1 MASVI
6 VVGKQRT
13 RELELAG
20 AVTVVGRDGGATLEL
35 GDLQV
40 SRRHALLV
48 RAAEGFFLKDLGSK
62 NGVLVNKEKVPSRSQ
77 TRLKNGD
84 VLSLGRTT
92 LIFKDLAGKPGG
104 PDATQ
109 PIAQTVIHAPAQV
122 APKPTPAKPGSA
134 LAAAKARAAAKGG
147 AGAKSPALKD
157 APAVKPAPAEA
168 PEPTT
173 LGGQTTGAGGPSP
186 SPAPPEDPKKTD
198 PRTYPRAL
206 PPPPS
211 GSGSASADALMLR
224 VLERAERDRV
234 FYRNLALVLTGVV
247 LLVLVGLLLWA
258 LLHGR
263 APAAAPPEAPAV
275 AAAPTPARLPAAD
288 LSLLDADVFAAQVQ
302 PVLAARCASCH
313 EQVGRAGGLALAASD
328 DPATVRANLAAI
340 RRYVVPGRPQESPL
354 LLEPLPAAEG
364 GTGHGGGEVLTMAS
378 AEWRTLAAWV
388 EQARTPAASAAPG
401 PKNQAPTAKAAANP
415 TAGPAGQ
422 PIALDGTGSVD
433 PDGGALTFRWTLKR
447 KPDGSKA
454 VLDRPGESRTQLF
467 VDVPGAYVVALVVHD
482 GQASAATEVE
492 VAATLPPE
500 RERAPAI
507 AGAFEALCGR
517 APTEAEARALAPL
530 EGDALAKALAD
541 RPEAYARWWEA
552 ELVHL
557 GLEGEHRP
565 RGEPWASIPDR
576 LRAGRVSALDVL
588 QALCLGQAWSSRHAG
603 RDAAVDALLTRV
615 LGLDPAAV
623 TAERDA
629 GRRLFDGFDATFLG
643 VQGTGQADLVRI
655 AASDPRAKRA
665 LLARAH
671 QRILGRPAPA
681 PILDA
686 AQATLTTKPKE
697 LFAILAGWAAQR
709 VP

>member
-6 VVGKQRT
+6 VVGKQKT

-48 RAAEGFFLKDLGSK
+48 RAAEGFFLKDLGSR

-92 LIFKDLAGKPGG
+92 LIFKDLAGKLGG

-109 PIAQTVIHAPAQV
+109 PVAGTVISAPAP
-122 APKPTPAKPGSA
+122 APAPAKTKPGSA
-134 LAAAKARAAAKGG
+134 LAAAKARAAAKSG
-147 AGAKSPALKD
+147 AVARAAGLKD
-157 APAVKPAPAEA
+157 APAAKPEAEPA
-168 PEPTT
+168 T
-173 LGGQTTGAGGPSP
+173 LGSQTTGAGGPPPAP

-198 PRTYPRAL
+198 PRSYPRAL

-211 GSGSASADALMLR
+211 GSGATDALMLR

-234 FYRNLALVLTGVV
+234 FYRNVALALTGVV
-247 LLVLVGLLLWA
+247 ILVLVGLLLWA

-263 APAAAPPEAPAV
+263 APAAPPEAPAAV
-275 AAAPTPARLPAAD
+275 AAPAPARPQVAD
-288 LSLLDADVFAAQVQ
+288 LSVLDADVFAAQVQ
-302 PVLAARCASCH
+302 PVLAAKCAGCH
-313 EQVGRAGGLALAASD
+313 EQVGRAGGLVLAASD

-378 AEWRTLAAWV
+378 DEWQALAAWV
-388 EQARTPAASAAPG
+388 ERTRTPSAPAAAG
-401 PKNQAPTAKAAANP
+401 PKNQAPTAQVAASP
-415 TAGPAGQ
+415 TTAPAGQ
-422 PIALDGTGSVD
+422 PIALDGTGSAD
-433 PDGGALTFRWTLKR
+433 PDGGALTFRWTLR
-447 KPDGSKA
+447 RRPEGSKA

-482 GQASAATEVE
+482 GQASATAEVE
-492 VAATLPPE
+492 VAATTTPE

-517 APTEAEARALAPL
+517 APSEAEARALAPL
-530 EGDALAKALAD
+530 EGEALAKALAD

-552 ELVHL
+552 ELAHL

-565 RGEPWASIPDR
+565 RGEPWVSIPDR

-588 QALCLGQAWSSRHAG
+588 QALCLGQAWSTRHAG

-615 LGLDPAAV
+615 LGLDPAAA

-629 GRRLFDGFDATFLG
+629 ARRLFDGFEATFLG
-643 VQGTGQADLVRI
+643 VEGTGQADLVRI
-655 AASDPRAKRA
+655 AVSDPRARRA

-671 QRILGRPAPA
+671 QRILGRPGPA

-686 AQATLTTKPKE
+686 AQAALTTKPKE

>member
-6 VVGKQRT
+6 VVGKQKT

-48 RAAEGFFLKDLGSK
+48 RAAEGFFLKDLGSR

-92 LIFKDLAGKPGG
+92 LIFKDLAAKLGG

-109 PIAQTVIHAPAQV
+109 PVAGTVIGAPAP
-122 APKPTPAKPGSA
+122 APVKVTPTKPGSA
-134 LAAAKARAAAKGG
+134 LAAAKARAAAKSD
-147 AGAKSPALKD
+147 APRAALKD
-157 APAVKPAPAEA
+157 APAAKPGVAD

-173 LGGQTTGAGGPSP
+173 LGSQRTGAGGPP
-186 SPAPPEDPKKTD
+186 PAPPEDPKKTD
-198 PRTYPRAL
+198 PRSYPRAL
-206 PPPPS
+206 PPRPS
-211 GSGSASADALMLR
+211 GSGSNDALMLR

-247 LLVLVGLLLWA
+247 ILVLVGLLLWA

-263 APAAAPPEAPAV
+263 APAPAGDANAAVADAPAV
-275 AAAPTPARLPAAD
+275 AAAPTPSRPQVAD

-302 PVLAARCASCH
+302 PVLAAKCASCH
-313 EQVGRAGGLALAASD
+313 EQVGRAGGLVLAASD

-364 GTGHGGGEVLTMAS
+364 GTGHGGGEVLAMAS
-378 AEWRTLAAWV
+378 AEWQAMAAWV
-388 EQARTPAASAAPG
+388 EQARTPSAAAAG
-401 PKNQAPTAKAAANP
+401 PKNQAPTAKVVATP
-415 TAGPAGQ
+415 TTAPAGQ
-422 PIALDGTGSVD
+422 PIALDGAGSAD

-447 KPDGSKA
+447 RPDGSKA
-454 VLDRPGESRTQLF
+454 VLDRPGEARTQLF
-467 VDVPGAYVVALVVHD
+467 VDLPGAYVVALVVHD
-482 GQASAATEVE
+482 GQASAASEVE

-517 APTEAEARALAPL
+517 PPTEAEVQALAPL

-552 ELVHL
+552 ELAHL

-565 RGEPWASIPDR
+565 RGEPWISIPDR

-588 QALCLGQAWSSRHAG
+588 QALCLGQAWSTRHAG
-603 RDAAVDALLTRV
+603 RDAAVDALLTRI
-615 LGLDPAAV
+615 LGLDPAAA
-623 TAERDA
+623 TAERAA
-629 GRRLFDGFDATFLG
+629 GRRLFDGFQAAFLG
-643 VQGTGQADLVRI
+643 VEGTGQADLVRI
-655 AASDPRAKRA
+655 AVSDPRARRA